1 VLPLTR
7 LPHSLPGL
15 LAYTGSPRRG
25 RSQQRTVGAVRD
37 SLGAQRE
44 AERVAAPT
52 LIPMTLDTRAGT
64 EVGPVTALATALPA
78 AVDTTS
84 DAKLLLNIP
93 SRAPH
98 ASAATLATA
107 VFLIL
112 CADVSTGARFVG
124 GLDGDIHEWVD
135 AHLSP
140 ASRGWWQHIASNALV
155 GGGLL
160 IDILACAALTT
171 RGGSAMRASAITVTA
186 FTIAFGALLPLNDQ
200 GTLGVLKAW
209 VHRSRPTPLD
219 DSFAFPSGHTSMSAF
234 CYTSA
239 ATLLPRLMSIRR
251 SQCTALAVTAALL
264 AAATGLSRVL
274 GDVHWASDT
283 VAGAAYGGG
292 LALWASA
299 LADALGTTENDSDK
313 TPK

>member
-1 VLPLTR
+1 M
-7 LPHSLPGL
+7 
-15 LAYTGSPRRG
+15 
-25 RSQQRTVGAVRD
+25 RD
-37 SLGAQRE
+37 GVGAQRE
-44 AERVAAPT
+44 AERVAASA
-52 LIPMTLDTRAGT
+52 LIPMTSDIRAAGT
-64 EVGPVTALATALPA
+64 DVGPVTALATSLPA
-78 AVDTTS
+78 AVDMTS
-84 DAKLLLNIP
+84 DAKLLLKIP
-93 SRAPH
+93 SSTAPH
-98 ASAATLATA
+98 VSAATLATA

-135 AHLSP
+135 VHLSP

-209 VHRSRPTPLD
+209 VHRPRPTPLD

-239 ATLLPRLMSIRR
+239 ATLLLPRLMSIRR